1 MLEGRATVLN
11 QLDFLL
17 KLTASVGTGQGVN
30 AGFNFDVLCSYS
42 GSSSR
47 VMDMTEG
54 DPTPFLWR
62 HLAMQQVSCLTASPN
77 IRQFRQFFNFRHH
90 ASQFCFASTLH
101 EDHIDGILNGA
112 GKDENLGR
120 GNLANA
126 NEIGQGTI
134 DQNGKDKVSLNESK
148 EPYKM
153 TTSVSIGMILQNAL
167 RYTASRQRA
176 HLWFG

>member
-90 ASQFCFASTLH
+90 ASQFCFASTLPQQQSLPGPPVRH
-101 EDHIDGILNGA
+101 
-112 GKDENLGR
+112 NLSDPQCHLLQPRQRRAWKRRCWTASQYSCHLYHNSLVPGTKYSCLR
-120 GNLANA
+120 NLS
-126 NEIGQGTI
+126 Q
-134 DQNGKDKVSLNESK
+134 KDKIS
-148 EPYKM
+148 
-153 TTSVSIGMILQNAL
+153 
-167 RYTASRQRA
+167 
-176 HLWFG
+176 